1 MTKTDHNSVCKTVEE
16 VEKKFF
22 THFNFYLT
30 SFVSKNPNLY
40 VLQDCKDM
48 VEYYLRGVKICKN
61 YFETKDLVGTLHNFY
76 NDGFFEEVL
85 VFNKYLS
92 DELDQPDLLH
102 IILMAED
109 GIQRASNILSYFME
123 EMEKRKKQVNKT

>member
-1 MTKTDHNSVCKTVEE
+1 MTKTDNNSVFKTVEE